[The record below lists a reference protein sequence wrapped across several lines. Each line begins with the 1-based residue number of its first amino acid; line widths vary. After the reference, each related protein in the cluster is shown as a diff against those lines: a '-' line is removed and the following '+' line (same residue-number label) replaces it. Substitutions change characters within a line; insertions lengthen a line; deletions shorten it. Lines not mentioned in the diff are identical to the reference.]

1 MNDTTLGSPVKQSEK
16 ELLLFWLLPS
26 LEIVRLIKKVSEMT
40 VNVSLKLNIKVTNL
54 RQASNLL

>member
-1 MNDTTLGSPVKQSEK
+1 
-16 ELLLFWLLPS
+16 LLPS

-54 RQASNLL
+54 RQASILL

>member
-54 RQASNLL
+54 RQASILL